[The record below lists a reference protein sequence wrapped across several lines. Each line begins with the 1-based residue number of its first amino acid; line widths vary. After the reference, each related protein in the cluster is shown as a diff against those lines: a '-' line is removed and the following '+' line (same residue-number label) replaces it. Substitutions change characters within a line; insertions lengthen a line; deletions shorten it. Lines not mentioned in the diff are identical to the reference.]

1 MRARLPRV
9 RKRPLG
15 KTGLYVSEMG
25 IGTWGLSGECYGPVD
40 EKDAETV
47 VRRCLSMGANLVDTA
62 DSYGAGRME
71 AMLGRVL
78 KGRRDVVVV
87 TKGGT
92 DRTTDPPRKRFDA
105 DYLKESVGRSL
116 KRLGRDRID
125 VYLLHNPSL
134 DALAAGD
141 CVKTMEE
148 LKKKGDL
155 AHWGVS
161 AGSDEIARAAI
172 DAGAE
177 VIEIVY
183 NLMQCVDLHRVAG
196 DVMVSGVGV
205 LARSVLDYGLL
216 AGGWEKDRE
225 FPEGDHRSARW
236 TKLELERRV
245 EQVDAVR
252 FLVKGDIRT
261 MRAAA
266 VRFVLANT
274 IVSSAVL
281 GPRTV
286 EQAEQL
292 VREAG
297 GALRYLP
304 DEALA
309 SLPRALAKVG
319 ILS

>member
-1 MRARLPRV
+1 V

-15 KTGLYVSEMG
+15 KTGLFVSEMG
-25 IGTWGLSGECYGPVD
+25 LGTWGLAGESYGPVD
-40 EKDAETV
+40 EKDAEAV
-47 VRRCLSMGANLVDTA
+47 VGRCLDMGIELFDTA
-62 DSYGAGRME
+62 DSYGGGRME
-71 AMLGRVL
+71 ALLGRVL
-78 KGRRDVVVV
+78 AGKRDVVVV

-105 DYLKESVGRSL
+105 DYLKEAVARSR
-116 KRLGRDRID
+116 KRLARRID
-125 VYLLHNPSL
+125 LYLLHNPSL
-134 DALAAGD
+134 DALGAGD
-141 CVKTMEE
+141 CVRAMDE
-148 LKKKGDL
+148 LKKNGDV

-161 AGSDEIARAAI
+161 AGSDEIARLAI
-172 DAGAE
+172 DRGAE
-177 VIEIVY
+177 VIEIAY

-196 DVMVSGVGV
+196 DVMVNGTGV

-216 AGGWEKDRE
+216 AGAWPKDRE
-225 FPEGDHRSARW
+225 FPEGDHRASRW
-236 TKLELERRV
+236 TKVELERRV
-245 EQVDAVR
+245 EQVEAMR
-252 FLVKGDIRT
+252 FLVKDDIRT

-274 IVSSAVL
+274 IVSSAIL

-297 GALRYLP
+297 GALRYMP

-309 SLPRALAKVG
+309 ALPRKLSKVG
-319 ILS
+319 VLS

>member
-1 MRARLPRV
+1 M

-15 KTGLYVSEMG
+15 KTGLFVSEMG
-25 IGTWGLSGECYGPVD
+25 LGTWGLAGESYGPVD
-40 EKDAETV
+40 EKDAEAV
-47 VRRCLSMGANLVDTA
+47 VGRCLDMGIELFDTA
-62 DSYGAGRME
+62 DSYGGGRME
-71 AMLGRVL
+71 ALLGRVL
-78 KGRRDVVVV
+78 AGKRDVVVV

-105 DYLKESVGRSL
+105 DYLKEAVARSR
-116 KRLGRDRID
+116 KRLARRID
-125 VYLLHNPSL
+125 LYLLHNPSL
-134 DALAAGD
+134 DALGAGD
-141 CVKTMEE
+141 CVRAMEE
-148 LKKKGDL
+148 LKKNGDV

-161 AGSDEIARAAI
+161 AGSDEIARLAI
-172 DAGAE
+172 DRGAE
-177 VIEIVY
+177 VIEIAY

-196 DVMVSGVGV
+196 DVMVNGTGV

-216 AGGWEKDRE
+216 AGAWPKDRE
-225 FPEGDHRSARW
+225 FPEGDHRASRW
-236 TKLELERRV
+236 TKVELERRV
-245 EQVDAVR
+245 EQVEAMR
-252 FLVKGDIRT
+252 FLVKDDIRT

-274 IVSSAVL
+274 IVSSAIL

-297 GALRYLP
+297 GALRYMP

-309 SLPRALAKVG
+309 ALPRKLSKVG
-319 ILS
+319 VLS